1 MPSTY
6 AHYRLGQ
13 EVRAR
18 LSGDSLKA
26 IEKYPELY
34 NAGLHGPDI
43 LFYYNAMIPNRV
55 AKLGNV
61 LHTRSGRGFFEKAA
75 DVIRKMPNGEPY
87 IAYALGVICH
97 FALDVMCH
105 GYVGEYEAETG
116 ITHAEIEVELDRE
129 MLVHDGY
136 DPVRKR
142 LTDHI
147 VPSSANAA
155 VIAPF
160 YDGISPTEA
169 RKAMKDFVFYNDLL
183 LAPSPIKR
191 GIVYAGLFM
200 AGAYKSKQGMVVN
213 YKPNPGCSR
222 STADLMAKYAEAVPL
237 AVRLAEGFI
246 KYLAGEELLEDTF
259 KYNFE
264 SALPEGE

>member
-1 MPSTY
+1 MKKLFFLAITLIL
-6 AHYRLGQ
+6 A
-13 EVRAR
+13 
-18 LSGDSLKA
+18 LSLYSCGGA
-26 IEKYPELY
+26 QPPEATPRYPESI
-34 NAGLHGPDI
+34 GT
-43 LFYYNAMIPNRV
+43 
-55 AKLGNV
+55 NV
-61 LHTRSGRGFFEKAA
+61 
-75 DVIRKMPNGEPY
+75 
-87 IAYALGVICH
+87 
-97 FALDVMCH
+97 
-105 GYVGEYEAETG
+105 
-116 ITHAEIEVELDRE
+116 AEIEVELDRE

-147 VPSSANAA
+147 VTSSTNAA
-155 VIAPF
+155 VIASF
-160 YDGISPTEA
+160 YDGISATEA

-191 GIVYAGLFM
+191 GIVYAGLFV

-213 YKPNPGCSR
+213 YRPNPSCNR

-246 KYLAGEELLEDTF
+246 KYLAGEGLLEDTF